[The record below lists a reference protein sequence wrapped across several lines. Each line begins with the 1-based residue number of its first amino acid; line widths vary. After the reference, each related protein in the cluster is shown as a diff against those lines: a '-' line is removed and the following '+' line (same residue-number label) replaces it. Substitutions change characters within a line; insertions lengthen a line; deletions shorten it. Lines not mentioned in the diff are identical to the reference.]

1 MKIVIAPDSFKDS
14 LSAQGVADAI
24 ALGLAEV
31 WPDAQLIKCPMADG
45 GEGTVESV
53 LAACDGQL
61 RHAVVQGPLGT
72 TVEAAWG
79 WLPHSHT
86 AIIEMAEASGLQLV
100 PVDQRDACIS
110 STFGTGEL
118 IRAALDA
125 GAQRIILAIGG
136 SATNDGGAGAM
147 QALGVKL
154 IDAQGQPL
162 APGGLALAQLFRIDL
177 SDIDPRLTE
186 VRFDIAADVNN
197 PLCGPHGASAIFG
210 PQKGASPEQVQLLDH
225 ALGHFADHC
234 ANVLSKD
241 VRDEPG
247 SGAAGG
253 LGFAAKAFLGAQFKA
268 GVEVVAELV
277 GLADAVQNADLV
289 ITGEGRFSDRHR
301 RHPGRGL
308 SRAVRTWHRCRVC
321 PGKRA
326 DDSGASLQR
335 STATVAGA
343 GDRHRARVADGSST
357 QSPVGAAA
365 GCDLLIL
372 TFKELPEIKGSQPR
386 FTRQLLQRVNLIQPP
401 IHTAISGVPVNFDSI
416 AF

>member
-24 ALGLAEV
+24 ALGLAQV

-45 GEGTVESV
+45 GEGTVESI
-53 LAACDGQL
+53 LAACEGEL
-61 RHAVVQGPLGT
+61 RRTVVRGPLGAM
-72 TVEAAWG
+72 VDAAWG
-79 WLPHSHT
+79 WLPQSHT

-100 PVDQRDACIS
+100 PLAQRDACIS
-110 STFGTGEL
+110 STFGTGQL
-118 IRAALDA
+118 IRAALAA
-125 GAQRIILAIGG
+125 GAQRVILAIGG

-147 QALGVKL
+147 QALGVKFL
-154 IDAQGQPL
+154 DAQGQTL
-162 APGGLALAQLFRIDL
+162 SPGGLALAQLARVDL
-177 SDIDPRLTE
+177 SEIDPRLAR

-197 PLCGPHGASAIFG
+197 PLCGPQGASAIFG

-234 ANVLSKD
+234 ANVLHKD

-289 ITGEGRFSDRHR
+289 ITGEGRFDAQTL
-301 RHPGRGL
+301 RGK
-308 SRAVRTWHRCRVC
+308 T
-321 PGKRA
+321 PFG
-326 DDSGASLQR
+326 
-335 STATVAGA
+335 VA
-343 GDRHRARVADGSST
+343 RIAR
-357 QSPVGAAA
+357 Q
-365 GCDLLIL
+365 
-372 TFKELPEIKGSQPR
+372 Q
-386 FTRQLLQRVNLIQPP
+386 
-401 IHTAISGVPVNFDSI
+401 GVPVIVI
-416 AF
+416 AGTLGEGYQTLYEHGIDAAFALASGPMTLAQACSEAPRLLRERASDIARVWRVASRRP

>member
-24 ALGLAEV
+24 ALGLVEV
-31 WPDAQLIKCPMADG
+31 WPDAQLVKCPMADG
-45 GEGTVESV
+45 GEGTVESI
-53 LAACDGQL
+53 LAACEGQL
-61 RHAVVQGPLGT
+61 RRTHVKGPLGT
-72 TVEAAWG
+72 TVDAAWG
-79 WLPHSHT
+79 WLPQSLT

-100 PVDQRDACIS
+100 PPGQRDACIS

-125 GAQRIILAIGG
+125 GAQRVILAIGG

-154 IDAQGQPL
+154 LDAQGQTL
-162 APGGLALAQLFRIDL
+162 APGGLALAQLARIDL
-177 SDIDPRLTE
+177 SDIDPRLTD

-210 PQKGASPEQVQLLDH
+210 PQKGATPAQVEQLDR
-225 ALGHFADHC
+225 ALGHFAGLC
-234 ANVLSKD
+234 AQVLGND

-277 GLADAVQNADLV
+277 GLADAVKGADLV
-289 ITGEGRFSDRHR
+289 ITGEGRFDAQTL
-301 RHPGRGL
+301 RGK
-308 SRAVRTWHRCRVC
+308 T
-321 PGKRA
+321 PFG
-326 DDSGASLQR
+326 
-335 STATVAGA
+335 VA
-343 GDRHRARVADGSST
+343 RIAR
-357 QSPVGAAA
+357 Q
-365 GCDLLIL
+365 
-372 TFKELPEIKGSQPR
+372 
-386 FTRQLLQRVNLIQPP
+386 
-401 IHTAISGVPVNFDSI
+401 HGVPVIVI
-416 AF
+416 AGTLGEGYQALYEHGIDAAFALASGPMTLEQACTEAPRLLRERASDIARVWRIAKRQS

>member
-24 ALGLAEV
+24 ALGLTGV
-31 WPDAQLIKCPMADG
+31 WPDAQMVKCPMADG
-45 GEGTVESV
+45 GEGTVESI
-53 LAACDGQL
+53 LAACEGQL
-61 RHAVVQGPLGT
+61 RRTTVLGPLGT
-72 TVEAAWG
+72 PVDAAWG
-79 WLPHSHT
+79 WLPLSLT

-100 PVDQRDACIS
+100 APGQRDACVS

-125 GAQRIILAIGG
+125 GAQRVILAIGG

-154 IDAQGQPL
+154 LDAKEQTL
-162 APGGLALAQLFRIDL
+162 APGGLALTHLARIDL
-177 SDIDPRLTE
+177 SELDPRLAQ

-210 PQKGASPEQVQLLDH
+210 PQKGASAAQVEQLDR
-225 ALGHFADHC
+225 ALGHFADQC
-234 ANVLSKD
+234 AQVLKSD

-277 GLADAVQNADLV
+277 GLSEAVKGADLV
-289 ITGEGRFSDRHR
+289 ITGEGRFDAQTL
-301 RHPGRGL
+301 RGK
-308 SRAVRTWHRCRVC
+308 T
-321 PGKRA
+321 PFG
-326 DDSGASLQR
+326 
-335 STATVAGA
+335 VA
-343 GDRHRARVADGSST
+343 RIAR
-357 QSPVGAAA
+357 Q
-365 GCDLLIL
+365 
-372 TFKELPEIKGSQPR
+372 
-386 FTRQLLQRVNLIQPP
+386 
-401 IHTAISGVPVNFDSI
+401 HGVPVIVI
-416 AF
+416 AGTLGEGYQALYEHGIDAAFALTSGPMTLEQACSEAPRLLAERASDIARVWRIAARA

>member
-24 ALGLAEV
+24 ALGLAQV

-45 GEGTVESV
+45 GEGTVESI
-53 LAACDGQL
+53 LAACEGEL
-61 RHAVVQGPLGT
+61 RRTLVRGPLGAS
-72 TVEAAWG
+72 VDADWG
-79 WLPHSHT
+79 WLPQSHT

-100 PVDQRDACIS
+100 PVAQRDACIS
-110 STFGTGEL
+110 STFGTGQL

-125 GAQRIILAIGG
+125 GAQRVILAIGG

-154 IDAQGQPL
+154 LDAQGQTL
-162 APGGLALAQLFRIDL
+162 SPGGLALAQLASVDL
-177 SDIDPRLTE
+177 SEIDPRLAK

-197 PLCGPHGASAIFG
+197 PLCGSHGASAIFG
-210 PQKGASPEQVQLLDH
+210 PQKGASPVQVEQLDR

-234 ANVLSKD
+234 ATALNND

-277 GLADAVQNADLV
+277 GLADAVAGADLV
-289 ITGEGRFSDRHR
+289 ITGEGRFDAQTL
-301 RHPGRGL
+301 RGKTPFG
-308 SRAVRTWHRCRVC
+308 V
-321 PGKRA
+321 
-326 DDSGASLQR
+326 
-335 STATVAGA
+335 
-343 GDRHRARVADGSST
+343 ARVAR
-357 QSPVGAAA
+357 
-365 GCDLLIL
+365 
-372 TFKELPEIKGSQPR
+372 E
-386 FTRQLLQRVNLIQPP
+386 
-401 IHTAISGVPVNFDSI
+401 HGVPVIVI
-416 AF
+416 AGTLGDGYQALYEHGVDAAFALASGPMTLDQACAEAPRLLRERATDIARVWRMAVRCG